1 MKKNQKKI
9 ILSILG
15 IFLAILW
22 ANNTSLFADKSTQ
35 YNFLAHRGL
44 GHEHSHNNPRTRA
57 LLFRKY
63 HSIYASC
70 L

>member
-35 YNFLAHRGL
+35 YNFLAHRRSEERRVGK
-44 GHEHSHNNPRTRA
+44 E
-57 LLFRKY
+57 
-63 HSIYASC
+63 C